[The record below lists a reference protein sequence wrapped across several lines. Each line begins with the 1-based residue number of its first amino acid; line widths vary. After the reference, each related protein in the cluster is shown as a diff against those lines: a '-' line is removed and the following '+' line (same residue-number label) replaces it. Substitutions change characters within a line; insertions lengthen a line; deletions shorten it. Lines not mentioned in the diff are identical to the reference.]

1 MTNALELNDRIL
13 PPRQHAGAIISG
25 GKGGSEDKVK
35 ALQQAGAIVAD
46 SPAQIG
52 NLMLKAMK
60 EAGLA

>member
-1 MTNALELNDRIL
+1 MPKTYVHHAFSLL
-13 PPRQHAGAIISG
+13 QHAGAIISG

-35 ALQQAGAIVAD
+35 ALQKAGAIVAD